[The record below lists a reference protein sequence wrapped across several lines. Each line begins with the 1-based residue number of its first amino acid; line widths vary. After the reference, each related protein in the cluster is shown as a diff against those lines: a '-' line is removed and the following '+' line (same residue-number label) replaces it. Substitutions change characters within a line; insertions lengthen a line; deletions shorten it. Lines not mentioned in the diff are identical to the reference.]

1 MSYQVSRQGRQL
13 GVFSLEDI
21 RDKLASGELLAD
33 DLAKTEDM
41 AKERSLGELTSDAPR
56 SPQLEKHSAAAEKY
70 SVRFRRRSQ
79 PANNL
84 VGAII
89 VTLFFPPFGIPAIV
103 YAFQVNDKYRAGD
116 YSGARRAAQKAKTWI
131 RISVGAVLLGVFA
144 YAVLLLIDGIM
155 IK

>member
-13 GVFSLEDI
+13 GVFSLKDI

-41 AKERSLGELTSDAPR
+41 ADWLALGELTSDAPR
-56 SPQLEKHSAAAEKY
+56 SPQAETPAVAAKY
-70 SVRFRRRSQ
+70 NARFRRRSR

-103 YAFQVNDKYRAGD
+103 YASQVNGKYSGGD
-116 YSGARRAAQKAKTWI
+116 YSGARKAAQKAKTWI
-131 RISVGAVLLGVFA
+131 RISVGAVLFGIFA
-144 YAVLLLIDGIM
+144 YAVLLLLDGIM
-155 IK
+155 IN